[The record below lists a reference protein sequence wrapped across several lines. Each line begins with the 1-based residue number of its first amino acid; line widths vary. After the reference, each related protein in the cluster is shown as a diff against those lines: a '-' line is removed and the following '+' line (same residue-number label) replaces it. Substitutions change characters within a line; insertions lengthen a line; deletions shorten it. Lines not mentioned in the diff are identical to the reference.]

1 MVHKMARQKFYTK
14 KYLKKSLS
22 DLLYE
27 KNGKR
32 PKGKTNWG
40 DYLDEFYPTI
50 DGYDIDDNNLC
61 ELATVFLLLAN
72 EIRKDFD
79 TSSDKI
85 IFSRM
90 LFELGWGN
98 DVVSHYKTFDE
109 FIDDLFDETQSIFGL
124 PLKERNNFFK
134 NIRNNIIEPNAW
146 NSLIYFTLGMFL
158 ILIFLKVFVYAP
170 VEALFDLIG
179 IANQTLEDVFAIV
192 LLFGYLY
199 LIFVRDKKN

>member
-14 KYLKKSLS
+14 KYLKKRLS

-32 PKGKTNWG
+32 PKSKANWG
-40 DYLDEFYPTI
+40 DYLDEFYPTN
-50 DGYDIDDNNLC
+50 DGYDIDNNSLGD
-61 ELATVFLLLAN
+61 LGTVFLLLAN

-109 FIDDLFDETQSIFGL
+109 FIDDLFDETHLYFGL
-124 PLKERNNFFK
+124 PVKH
-134 NIRNNIIEPNAW
+134 
-146 NSLIYFTLGMFL
+146 
-158 ILIFLKVFVYAP
+158 
-170 VEALFDLIG
+170 
-179 IANQTLEDVFAIV
+179 
-192 LLFGYLY
+192 
-199 LIFVRDKKN
+199 

>member
-50 DGYDIDDNNLC
+50 DGYDIDDNNLGN
-61 ELATVFLLLAN
+61 LATVFLLLAN
-72 EIRKDFD
+72 EIKKDFD

-109 FIDDLFDETQSIFGL
+109 FIDDLFDETHSIFGL
-124 PLKERNNFFK
+124 PVK
-134 NIRNNIIEPNAW
+134 N
-146 NSLIYFTLGMFL
+146 
-158 ILIFLKVFVYAP
+158 
-170 VEALFDLIG
+170 
-179 IANQTLEDVFAIV
+179 
-192 LLFGYLY
+192 
-199 LIFVRDKKN
+199 